1 MRGATKPSS
10 RLALLVVSGLLVCA
24 GVGVAAPVAAD
35 PARVEMNVSAARL
48 SEGDALTVEVIA
60 SGDYERIDAPVSE
73 GFDFQQTGRS
83 SQVSIMGSQVQRSER
98 LSYSATPRRRGRW
111 RIQGARLL
119 GGGQVIA
126 SAGDIEIEVVDA
138 RESLGPAVD
147 PTQAGKIENFVGEA
161 FFVRPEM
168 LIAKPYVGQQAVL
181 SFQLFW
187 TRNQNVNHLSEI
199 SEPNYGELHVEDLLA
214 GKTTE
219 HEAVRFGG
227 APYLRQLTRQVLLSS
242 PKAGVF
248 EVVGP
253 RYRVD
258 VTNFFDSRTFKV
270 GPPPLRIEV
279 RPLPSEGRPASFAA
293 GAVGKLALRGWLLER
308 GREVTRTKLSTGE
321 RGVIAYEVAGNGNLY
336 GIGEIAPPALD
347 HMFVERLPDD
357 RDVQVQIDANGPHG
371 RRIWQHTV
379 SFDAPG
385 TYVIPARAFAA
396 FDPFEERY
404 VETSAEA
411 LTIEVEGAP
420 LQGATVAPADPASA
434 EAAAAAAAALGEPS
448 DGAPTVG
455 AGGAPGQP
463 GAGGGT
469 SGTASKPG
477 AAAPVALR
485 PLAANA
491 GLQSAAHA
499 PLAATTWFW
508 PAALAPWCLAL
519 LALLAS
525 ALRRRRDA
533 LRPGLTQDQALATAI
548 AEIEASLGGSDGSAV
563 LRSAIDRYLQT
574 RAGLASA
581 GMTYAAFRAA
591 LVAQGPS
598 ADDVT
603 LLVQQLERCDT
614 ARFAPSGDA
623 AGDLRQAASTL
634 VEVLPR
640 IDAALVA
647 ARAAADASRARRRGG
662 ASGAVVIA
670 MATASLCAPTRPA
683 LAATLEDAFA
693 AANAA
698 ALRGDN
704 REAQRG
710 YEDLLTHQQDTAA
723 IHYNL
728 GNVLLRQDQLGAA
741 TAHYR
746 HAIGLVEEPAL
757 RADIEANLALTR
769 DRLAEASR
777 RRHRILHVF
786 DESPEL
792 GVALARAAPLDALAI
807 LALTFGWG
815 ALLLMLLWREG
826 LASWGRR
833 ATLATLVTLHL
844 ICVGWLWQARA
855 TLAAVRTAV
864 VVAADAPLEA
874 CSGVAEPIELPEG
887 LEVRVLR
894 ERPDGRREVRLPNG
908 RTGCVEAPALYHLPG
923 A

>member
-396 FDPFEERY
+396 FDPSKSA
-404 VETSAEA
+404 TSRP
-411 LTIEVEGAP
+411 AP
-420 LQGATVAPADPASA
+420 RHS
-434 EAAAAAAAALGEPS
+434 PS
-448 DGAPTVG
+448 
-455 AGGAPGQP
+455 
-463 GAGGGT
+463 
-469 SGTASKPG
+469 
-477 AAAPVALR
+477 R
-485 PLAANA
+485 
-491 GLQSAAHA
+491 
-499 PLAATTWFW
+499 
-508 PAALAPWCLAL
+508 
-519 LALLAS
+519 
-525 ALRRRRDA
+525 
-533 LRPGLTQDQALATAI
+533 
-548 AEIEASLGGSDGSAV
+548 
-563 LRSAIDRYLQT
+563 
-574 RAGLASA
+574 
-581 GMTYAAFRAA
+581 
-591 LVAQGPS
+591 
-598 ADDVT
+598 
-603 LLVQQLERCDT
+603 
-614 ARFAPSGDA
+614 
-623 AGDLRQAASTL
+623 
-634 VEVLPR
+634 
-640 IDAALVA
+640 
-647 ARAAADASRARRRGG
+647 SRARRCKAQR
-662 ASGAVVIA
+662 SHRQ
-670 MATASLCAPTRPA
+670 TQRQRKQQRPPRRRSENHQTVHRRSA
-683 LAATLEDAFA
+683 LAAHLASRAPA
-693 AANAA
+693 AEPQAPQASLVPP
-698 ALRGDN
+698 LRSRCAPWPRTPACRAPRTPLSPRRHGFG
-704 REAQRG
+704 RPLSR
-710 YEDLLTHQQDTAA
+710 
-723 IHYNL
+723 
-728 GNVLLRQDQLGAA
+728 LGA
-741 TAHYR
+741 
-746 HAIGLVEEPAL
+746 
-757 RADIEANLALTR
+757 
-769 DRLAEASR
+769 SR
-777 RRHRILHVF
+777 
-786 DESPEL
+786 S
-792 GVALARAAPLDALAI
+792 
-807 LALTFGWG
+807 
-815 ALLLMLLWREG
+815 
-826 LASWGRR
+826 
-833 ATLATLVTLHL
+833 
-844 ICVGWLWQARA
+844 
-855 TLAAVRTAV
+855 
-864 VVAADAPLEA
+864 
-874 CSGVAEPIELPEG
+874 
-887 LEVRVLR
+887 
-894 ERPDGRREVRLPNG
+894 
-908 RTGCVEAPALYHLPG
+908 
-923 A
+923 